1 MLELER
7 VCKRYQS
14 PGEVIRAVDDLSMQV
29 QAGEL
34 LIILGPSGSGKT
46 TLLHLAAGLLRADS
60 GSVRFAGRDL
70 STLSKREALQHRRRQ
85 LGFIF
90 QGFNLTAGL
99 TAEENVAIPLLLR
112 GINHRQAR
120 KQSLL
125 ALQEVGLSRRAGH
138 TPDALSGGEQQRVAI
153 ARALVGEPQLILAD
167 EPTGN
172 LDSETGDGV
181 LKLLNRAR
189 GERRV
194 AAVLV
199 THDERVARIGDRVLE
214 MRDGTLTES
223 SEPAMQA
230 AIGQ

>member
-14 PGEVIRAVDDLSMQV
+14 PGEVIRAVDDLSMHV
-29 QAGEL
+29 DAGEL
-34 LIILGPSGSGKT
+34 VIVLGPSGSGKT
-46 TLLHLAAGLLRADS
+46 TLLHLAAGLLHADS
-60 GSVRFAGRDL
+60 GNVRFAGRDL
-70 STLSKREALQHRRRQ
+70 STLSKREALQHRRHA

-112 GINHRQAR
+112 GMGHRRAR
-120 KQSLL
+120 RHSLS
-125 ALQEVGLSRRAGH
+125 ALHEVGLARRAGH

-181 LKLLNRAR
+181 LKLLNRTRRER
-189 GERRV
+189 GV

-199 THDERVARIGDRVLE
+199 THDERLARAGDRVLE
-214 MRDGTLTES
+214 MRDGTLTEHS
-223 SEPAMQA
+223 DLPMQA